1 MYYFCPQ
8 NNKRVSYQIYK
19 VLAYQ
24 RALKRYSIYAGKTRQ
39 HISILILSVVIGIW
53 GGLSAVLVKSI
64 TFSFHQWLSRGQ
76 DIGRGTY
83 LFFTLPII
91 GLILTNL
98 FTKYVVRDNLSH
110 GVSRVLYAISRK
122 FGRIRNHNLFSSIIG
137 SFLTITLGG
146 SMGFEAPI
154 ILTGSAIGSFLGK
167 TFHVNRKTLIILV
180 GAGASGALA
189 GIFKA
194 PMASVMF
201 SLEILMIDLTMAS
214 LIPLLIAAISG
225 ASMAYLLLG
234 NDVLFSIQLD
244 QTFDIHHLP
253 YYIILGVFTGFVSL
267 YFTRTTFFIEGFME
281 KTFKRRFEKI
291 LVAGI
296 TLGIL
301 IYAFPSLYGEGSE
314 FLREFINGNTANL
327 INHHLSSSANI
338 TSLLVF
344 MGLIIL
350 FKVVAT
356 SVTSAG
362 GGVGG
367 IFSPSLFVG
376 GVAGMF
382 YAKLINLLPWIQ
394 VPEKNMALV
403 GMTGVMAGVMHA
415 PLTGIFLVAEFTGS
429 YQMMTPLIFTAIFSY
444 LTITLFEKHSVYT
457 KQLAMRGELMT
468 HHKDKAVLQMMHVK
482 SLIETNFRTIT
493 SNATL
498 GDLVKVLSN
507 SERNVVAVV
516 DDENT
521 FQGIIFLNDIRNIIF
536 RPELYD
542 KIKVDELMYMP
553 SYVVDPDDSM
563 EEVAA
568 KFNESGNFNLPVIK
582 NGKYMG
588 FVSRAQVFSRY
599 RKLLSEFSD
608 E

>member
-1 MYYFCPQ
+1 M
-8 NNKRVSYQIYK
+8 
-19 VLAYQ
+19 LAYQ
-24 RALKRYSIYAGKTRQ
+24 RALKRYSIYAGKTQ
-39 HISILILSVVIGIW
+39 QQVGVLILSVVIGIW

-64 TFSFHQWLSRGQ
+64 TFYFHSWLIEGY
-76 DIGRGTY
+76 DIGHWAY
-83 LFFTLPII
+83 LFFALPVL

-98 FTKYVVRDNLSH
+98 FTIYVVRDNLSH
-110 GVSRVLYAISRK
+110 GVSRVLYAISRR

-137 SFLTITLGG
+137 SFLTITMGG

-194 PMASVMF
+194 PIASVVF

-234 NDVLFSIQLD
+234 NKVLFSIQLE
-244 QTFDIHHLP
+244 QAFDMHNLP

-281 KTFKRRFEKI
+281 RTFKHRIERI
-291 LVAGI
+291 MVAGI
-296 TLGIL
+296 ALGLMIL
-301 IYAFPSLYGEGSE
+301 VFPSLFGEGYE
-314 FLREFINGNTANL
+314 FLRQFINGNTTNL
-327 INHHLSSSANI
+327 INSHLASATNMI
-338 TSLLVF
+338 SLLLY
-344 MGLIIL
+344 MGLVVL
-350 FKVVAT
+350 FKVIAT
-356 SVTSAG
+356 SITSAG

-367 IFSPSLFVG
+367 VFSPSLFVG
-376 GVAGMF
+376 GVSGMF
-382 YAKLINLLPWIQ
+382 YAKLINLLPWVQ

-403 GMTGVMAGVMHA
+403 GMAGVMAGVMHA

-429 YQMMTPLIFTAIFSY
+429 YSMIAPLMFTAIFSY
-444 LTITLFEKHSVYT
+444 LTINVFEKHSVYT

-468 HHKDKAVLQMMHVK
+468 HHKDKAVLQMMRV
-482 SLIETNFRTIT
+482 SNLIETNFKTI
-493 SNATL
+493 SSDASL
-498 GDLVKVLSN
+498 GDLVKVLSS

-516 DDENT
+516 DEENI
-521 FQGIIFLNDIRNIIF
+521 FHGIIFLNDIRNIIF

-542 KIKVDELMYMP
+542 KIGVDELMYMP
-553 SYVVDPDDSM
+553 SFLVDPDESM
-563 EEVAA
+563 EEVAV
-568 KFNESGNFNLPVIK
+568 KFNESGNYNLPVIK

-588 FVSRAQVFSRY
+588 FVSRARVFSRY

>member
-1 MYYFCPQ
+1 M
-8 NNKRVSYQIYK
+8 
-19 VLAYQ
+19 LAYQ

-39 HISILILSVVIGIW
+39 HISILVLSVVIGIW

-64 TFSFHQWLSRGQ
+64 TFSFHHWLTEGY
-76 DIGRGTY
+76 DFGRGTY
-83 LFFTLPII
+83 LFFALPFL

-98 FTKYVVRDNLSH
+98 FTNYVVRDNLSH
-110 GVSRVLYAISRK
+110 GVSRVLYAISRR

-154 ILTGSAIGSFLGK
+154 ILTGGAIGSFLGK

-194 PMASVMF
+194 PLASVVF

-234 NDVLFSIQLD
+234 NDVLFSIQLE
-244 QTFDIHHLP
+244 QAFDMHNLP
-253 YYIILGVFTGFVSL
+253 YYIILGIFTGFVSL

-281 KTFKRRFEKI
+281 RTFKRRVEKI
-291 LVAGI
+291 MVAGI
-296 TLGIL
+296 ALGVMIL
-301 IYAFPSLYGEGSE
+301 AFPSLYGEGSE
-314 FLREFINGNTANL
+314 FLRQFINGDTSNL
-327 INHHLSSSANI
+327 INNHLSTSSPDMV
-338 TSLLVF
+338 SLMLF
-344 MGLIIL
+344 MALIVL
-350 FKVVAT
+350 FKVIAT
-356 SVTSAG
+356 SITSAG

-382 YAKLINLLPWIQ
+382 YAKLINLLPWVQ

-415 PLTGIFLVAEFTGS
+415 PLTGILLVAEFTGS
-429 YQMMTPLIFTAIFSY
+429 YGMMTPLIFTAIFSY

-468 HHKDKAVLQMMHVK
+468 HHKDKAVLQMMRV
-482 SLIETNFRTIT
+482 SNLIETNFKTI
-493 SNATL
+493 SSEASL
-498 GDLVKVLSN
+498 GDLVKVLST

-516 DDENT
+516 DEENT

-542 KIKVDELMYMP
+542 KIGVDELMYMP
-553 SYVVDPDDSM
+553 SYLVDPDDSM

-568 KFNESGNFNLPVIK
+568 KFNDSGNYNLPVIK
-582 NGKYMG
+582 NEKYLG
-588 FVSRAQVFSRY
+588 FVSRARVFSNY